1 MSAGVTTIV
10 NGQLV
15 LVDGVRSGHVLTIAG
30 GRIERVS
37 AVHEHHGGA
46 DTVDV
51 AGGYVIPGLVDIHL
65 HGAGGR
71 TFNEPSADAW
81 QAVLAAHRR
90 LGTTTAVATV
100 ATAALEPLLAALE
113 VGQRLLGEEIPGLA
127 GVHLE
132 GPYLNPA
139 QRGAHGEALLRE
151 PSDGSWQRL
160 LPFLPA
166 LRLVTLAP
174 ELAGAPTLMRALDA
188 AGVVV
193 SAGHSAAG
201 PEVVA
206 RARGEGLRH
215 FAHLWSGQSV
225 LTKRGPWRNLGLLET
240 ALASD
245 EMTAEL
251 IADGVHA
258 PAELTRIAH
267 RCLGA
272 DRLCLVSD
280 ASAGTGMP
288 IGSRFRMGSAEG
300 VVDRGVAMSCD
311 GQSFCG
317 STSFLADILRFCV
330 RVAGIPLVDAVHMAA
345 TTPARLLGLAGR
357 LGRIAPGLAA
367 DLVILSPDLA
377 IQAVMKDGAWVKGVQ
392 AHG

>member
-1 MSAGVTTIV
+1 MTAIV
-10 NGQLV
+10 NGQIV
-15 LVDGVRSGHVLTIAG
+15 LADGVRSGHVLEIVG
-30 GRIERVS
+30 GRIHRMAAS
-37 AVHEHHGGA
+37 HEHRGG

-65 HGAGGR
+65 HGACGR
-71 TFNEPSADAW
+71 TFNEPSASAW
-81 QAVLAAHRR
+81 QAVLAAHLKR
-90 LGTTTAVATV
+90 GTTTALATL
-100 ATAALEPLLAALE
+100 ATTALEPLLAALE
-113 VGQRLLGEEIPGLA
+113 VGQQLLEEETAGLA

-132 GPYLNPA
+132 GPYLNPS
-139 QRGAHGEALLRE
+139 QRGAHGEAWLRE

-160 LPFLPA
+160 VPFLPA

-174 ELAGAPTLMRALDA
+174 ELAGAPALMRVLNA

-206 RARGEGLRH
+206 RAHGDGLRH

-225 LTKRGPWRNLGLLET
+225 LTKRGPWRSLGLLET
-240 ALASD
+240 ALASKD
-245 EMTAEL
+245 MTAEL
-251 IADGVHA
+251 IADGVHV
-258 PAELTRIAH
+258 PAELARIAY

-272 DRLCLVSD
+272 ERLCLVSD

-288 IGSRFRMGSAEG
+288 IGSRFRMGSADG
-300 VVDRGVAMSCD
+300 VVDHGVAMSCD

-330 RVAGIPLVDAVHMAA
+330 RVAGIPLVDAVRMAA
-345 TTPARLLGLAGR
+345 TTPAQILGLAGR
-357 LGRIAPGLAA
+357 LGSIAPGLVA
-367 DLVILSPDLA
+367 DLVILDADLVV
-377 IQAVMKDGAWVKGVQ
+377 QAVMKDGAWAKGAQ
-392 AHG
+392 AHD